1 MVALRRAT
9 WSCGRSAQ
17 ILSQKKCCGCLGTG
31 KGVPGILGQGR
42 VAPGMGTMALRPLD
56 EDGDA
61 DDEKLDVTFYVLKRP
76 FAMLYDAFL
85 VIVVILVISK
95 L

>member
-1 MVALRRAT
+1 
-9 WSCGRSAQ
+9 
-17 ILSQKKCCGCLGTG
+17 
-31 KGVPGILGQGR
+31 
-42 VAPGMGTMALRPLD
+42 MGTMALRPLD

>member
-1 MVALRRAT
+1 MSEFGPRSSGAGMLHDGIEAMV
-9 WSCGRSAQ
+9 
-17 ILSQKKCCGCLGTG
+17 
-31 KGVPGILGQGR
+31 V
-42 VAPGMGTMALRPLD
+42 